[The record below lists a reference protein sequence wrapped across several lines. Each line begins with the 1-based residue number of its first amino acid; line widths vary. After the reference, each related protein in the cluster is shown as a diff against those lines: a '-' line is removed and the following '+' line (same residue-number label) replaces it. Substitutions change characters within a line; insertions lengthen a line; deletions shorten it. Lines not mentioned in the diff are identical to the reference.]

1 MATPISSTVTEG
13 RLTDV
18 RPCSE
23 HILQS
28 PPTPLDTFKANI
40 SLGDV
45 IPPDIYLENYNLPID
60 DCVERHT
67 AKETAQKGSSK
78 QILYMSYSHAFRL
91 LRTRHPEL
99 EVACAINPYTNS
111 PVFKEIDD
119 LGYFIYSFV
128 YNKKTGARSAYYYN
142 AILTMSGQGIFPGDI
157 QLDYK
162 TGAPKL
168 DSRKQP
174 LRVLN
179 SQGIN
184 KAVRRAEVKAIAL
197 ATGIGLKLWT
207 GDDLSEE
214 VLDAKMELIS
224 KVQSLFNDLQAA
236 SVECTMAELTYMSS
250 TAEIMAEGKRLKGFL
265 PKKESKE

>member
-1 MATPISSTVTEG
+1 MAIPISSTVTEG
-13 RLTDV
+13 RLTDAQ
-18 RPCSE
+18 PCSE
-23 HILQS
+23 HILYV
-28 PPTPLDTFKANI
+28 PPSPLDTFKSYI
-40 SLGDV
+40 SIGDV

-60 DCVERHT
+60 DYVERHT

-78 QILYMSYSHAFRL
+78 QILYMSYSHAF

-128 YNKKTGARSAYYYN
+128 YNKKTNGRSAYYYN
-142 AILTMSGQGIFPGDI
+142 AVLTMSGQGIYPGDI

-162 TGAPKL
+162 TGQPKL
-168 DSRKQP
+168 DSRKRP
-174 LRVLN
+174 LQVLN
-179 SQGIN
+179 SQVIN

>member
-1 MATPISSTVTEG
+1 MAPSISEKVAPAQLEPLQAS
-13 RLTDV
+13 
-18 RPCSE
+18 P
-23 HILQS
+23 LQS
-28 PPTPLDTFKANI
+28 PIAPALQMFGANI
-40 SLGDV
+40 GLGDV
-45 IPPDIYLENYNLPID
+45 ILPEAYLDNYNLNIEPY
-60 DCVERHT
+60 VERHT

-91 LRTRHPEL
+91 LRTRHPDL
-99 EVACAINPYTNS
+99 EVACAVNPYTNS

-119 LGYFIYSFV
+119 LGYFLWSFV
-128 YNKKTGARSAYYYN
+128 YNKVTGARSAYYYN

-179 SQGIN
+179 SQGVN

-214 VLDAKMELIS
+214 VLDAKMELIAR
-224 KVQSLFNDLQAA
+224 VQSVFDTLQAA
-236 SVECTMAELTYMSS
+236 SIECTMAELNYMSS
-250 TAEIMAEGKRLKGFL
+250 TSEIMAEGKRLKLLL
-265 PKKESKE
+265 PKKENKE